1 MLQAYIKGALGRAR
15 YEILEDDGS
24 YYGEIPDFQGVFANA
39 ETLEKCREELEE
51 VLEEWVLFRVSRNL
65 PLPTVDGME
74 LQVRKVGW
82 VPAFGPINRRDLV
95 STFRKLGFDGPYSGG
110 KHEFMVRND
119 VTVRIPNPHRGDI
132 SVALLARILRQA
144 GISRDEWEQV
154 WGFAP
159 PLEE

>member
-74 LQVRKVGW
+74 LQVRKVG
-82 VPAFGPINRRDLV
+82 
-95 STFRKLGFDGPYSGG
+95 
-110 KHEFMVRND
+110 
-119 VTVRIPNPHRGDI
+119 
-132 SVALLARILRQA
+132 
-144 GISRDEWEQV
+144 
-154 WGFAP
+154 
-159 PLEE
+159 